1 VKYKRDAESTYQS
14 FSPRKPKSNWSKL
27 NRERAAKLTA
37 QGLMMPAGQAMIDV
51 AKKTGTWTALV
62 EVEKAIIPSDLKK
75 QFDKSQKAF
84 KNFQSFPPSSKMIIL
99 TWIMSAKK
107 PDTRL
112 QRIMKTVE
120 LAKQNVRANHYTKK

>member
-1 VKYKRDAESTYQS
+1 A
-14 FSPRKPKSNWSKL
+14 PRKPKSNWSKL